1 MHSFCKRIGAKPVLA
16 SASITAVVALSGCA
30 VPFAS
35 HDDPPTRAEYVK
47 RIDAVCS
54 RFDARG
60 DAAERDLRAA
70 AGGASAGDVSSIFP
84 RISPPLARLVE
95 VTDEAVREM
104 RAVPRPTGDAGADA
118 KAWIDVLGDQT
129 RTTHKLQNI
138 VRQRDQAAFLRLA
151 QEDVPA
157 LSERTRARARVLGLK
172 RCSSRDTTSRGS
184 TAPMTPAPSPSPS
197 PLPAPGGQDESQVAR
212 AGLDEPLR
220 VKSTEGDVVM
230 RVVRVR
236 PRVKPNR
243 FSPPGAGEKLVGVDL
258 AIRNVGSKTFSPPL
272 VATARI
278 LDSRGRLGTYATL
291 IDGPCGRGFAL
302 NPTVTP
308 GTSEEGCMPFAID
321 EGASPARLQV
331 RFGFGTGQVIAE
343 FDLSQRGRLS
353 TAAAPSISRS

>member
-60 DAAERDLRAA
+60 NAAERDLRTA
-70 AGGASAGDVSSIFP
+70 AGGATAGDVSSIFP

-95 VTDEAVREM
+95 VTDEAVRAM

-129 RTTHKLQNI
+129 RTTHRLQNV
-138 VRQRDQAAFLRLA
+138 VRQRDRAAFLRLA

-157 LSERTRARARVLGLK
+157 LSERTRARARVLGLN
-172 RCSSRDTTSRGS
+172 RCSSRDTTSQGS
-184 TAPMTPAPSPSPS
+184 TAPVTPSPSPT
-197 PLPAPGGQDESQVAR
+197 PAPGGQDEPQVAR
-212 AGLDEPLR
+212 AGLGEPLR

-236 PRVKPNR
+236 PSVRPNR
-243 FSPPGAGEKLVGVDL
+243 FSPPAAGEKLVGVDL

-331 RFGFGTGQVIAE
+331 RFGFGTAQVIAE
-343 FDLSQRGRLS
+343 FDLSQRGPGS
-353 TAAAPSISRS
+353 TAAAPSVSRS